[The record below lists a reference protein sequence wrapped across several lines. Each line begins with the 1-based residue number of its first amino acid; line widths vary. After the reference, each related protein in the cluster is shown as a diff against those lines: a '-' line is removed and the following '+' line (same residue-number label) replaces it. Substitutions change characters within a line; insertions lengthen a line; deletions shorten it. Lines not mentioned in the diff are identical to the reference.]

1 MTLKTEKEIFIPNTS
16 IRTPVLFLIFNRP
29 DTTKQVFSAI
39 QKARP
44 SRLYVAGD
52 GPRAEQSNEDEIC
65 KITRSIATNVD
76 WDCEVKTL
84 FRDQNLGCRLAVS
97 QAIDWFFEQES
108 EGIILEEDCLPD
120 QSFFWF
126 CQELLNRY
134 RDDTRIMHIGGTNFQ
149 FGEKRTNYSYYFSRY
164 MHIWGW
170 ATWRR
175 AWMYYD
181 VKLTQWPEAKQ
192 NEILLHWADN
202 QRFIFY
208 WKSLFEK
215 AASGDLDTW
224 DLQWIFACWSQ
235 NGLSVVPSVNLV
247 SNLGFSKD
255 STHTQDVKSPLAY
268 MSTKAITFPM
278 EHPNHFV
285 RHWKADQH
293 VECQQFGRPPLSRLL
308 QKFKRLVRW
317 RNK

>member
-1 MTLKTEKEIFIPNTS
+1 
-16 IRTPVLFLIFNRP
+16 
-29 DTTKQVFSAI
+29 
-39 QKARP
+39 
-44 SRLYVAGD
+44 
-52 GPRAEQSNEDEIC
+52 
-65 KITRSIATNVD
+65 
-76 WDCEVKTL
+76 
-84 FRDQNLGCRLAVS
+84 
-97 QAIDWFFEQES
+97 
-108 EGIILEEDCLPD
+108 
-120 QSFFWF
+120 
-126 CQELLNRY
+126 
-134 RDDTRIMHIGGTNFQ
+134 
-149 FGEKRTNYSYYFSRY
+149 
-164 MHIWGW
+164 
-170 ATWRR
+170 
-175 AWMYYD
+175 MYYD